1 MAVMQRGTSD
11 GRGQDIRARKEPAKP
26 IYAAIAK
33 GLQRNNQMGAEVYCF
48 GRHHI
53 AGGSRA
59 CWVALGWNQG
69 CSNCTNLSWT
79 SSLGLLMLA
88 ASQIS
93 IHDQKMQAEV
103 LDGVANL
110 SKLICRYAVFEDVYL
125 QDQSLL
131 QESLK
136 SKLTAAL
143 KALYMAMF
151 TYLVEVISYVGRP
164 STGEWSYSFV
174 TRLDN

>member
-1 MAVMQRGTSD
+1 
-11 GRGQDIRARKEPAKP
+11 
-26 IYAAIAK
+26 
-33 GLQRNNQMGAEVYCF
+33 
-48 GRHHI
+48 
-53 AGGSRA
+53 
-59 CWVALGWNQG
+59 
-69 CSNCTNLSWT
+69 
-79 SSLGLLMLA
+79 MLA

-103 LDGVANL
+103 LDGVAHL
-110 SKLICRYAVFEDVYL
+110 SKLICRYAVFEEVYL

-131 QESLK
+131 HKSLK

-143 KALYMAMF
+143 KALYMAVF

-174 TRLDN
+174 TRLDD